1 MQSYTLK
8 HPKTLE
14 IMPLIETIKKMT
26 ENDKVPFDPNPILKI
41 LISFEEHF
49 EGRPDPLQIPNFT
62 NIHWKLLEKQQ
73 NSGFII
79 SPDLKEMITKHRT
92 NLKPLSKM
100 ETMMEELFIN
110 AY

>member
-1 MQSYTLK
+1 MQAYTLK
-8 HPKTLE
+8 HPKTQE

-26 ENDKVPFDPNPILKI
+26 ENDKIPFDPNPILKI
-41 LISFEEHF
+41 LISFDEHF
-49 EGRPDPLQIPNFT
+49 EGRPDPPQIPNFT

-79 SPDLKEMITKHRT
+79 SPDLKEMITNHRS
-92 NLKPLSKM
+92 NLKPQSKM

>member
-1 MQSYTLK
+1 MQAFELK
-8 HPKTLE
+8 HPKTQE

-26 ENDKVPFDPNPILKI
+26 ENDKVPFNPEPILKI

-49 EGRPDPLQIPNFT
+49 NGRPDPPQIPNFT

-79 SPDLKEMITKHRT
+79 NTDLKEMIAKHRSS
-92 NLKPLSKM
+92 LKPLSKM

>member
-1 MQSYTLK
+1 MHAYTLK
-8 HPKTLE
+8 HPKTQE

-79 SPDLKEMITKHRT
+79 SSDLKEMITKHRS
-92 NLKPLSKM
+92 NLKPMSKM

-110 AY
+110 SY

>member
-1 MQSYTLK
+1 
-8 HPKTLE
+8 
-14 IMPLIETIKKMT
+14 MPLIETIKKMT